1 MQAEPSFFRARLRMA
16 TCRSRLGELPA
27 ALAALGSDATSAV
40 NLAEAAGK
48 RADLESLQERY
59 NKVLAHTGLCHQP
72 L

>member
-1 MQAEPSFFRARLRMA
+1 MA

-27 ALAALGSDATSAV
+27 ALAALGSDGTSAA

-48 RADLESLQERY
+48 RADLEALQERY
-59 NKVLAHTGLCHQP
+59 DKVPARTYLL